1 MKALDAVYYQ
11 FYLFY
16 KNKLKQDDP
25 AFFAT
30 IAISGLCIF
39 IVMGI
44 VCNITILLF
53 DKTYKWPVYALAI
66 GIFVL
71 FYKHYNL
78 SGLWKKIIAEKPYV
92 RSEKFSRRM
101 ALLFFLIGMLFLF
114 VSPMIG
120 RYIRL
125 GSMF

>member
-1 MKALDAVYYQ
+1 MPSK
-11 FYLFY
+11 
-16 KNKLKQDDP
+16 KKTP

-30 IAISGLCIF
+30 IAMSGLCFF
-39 IVMGI
+39 IAMGV
-44 VCNITILLF
+44 VCTVTVLLF
-53 DKTYKWPVYALAI
+53 DKIYKWPLYALAI

-78 SGLWKKIIAEKPYV
+78 SGLWEKIIADKPYV

-101 ALLFFLIGMLFLF
+101 ALLFFMIGLVFLF

-125 GSMF
+125 GSMFQME